1 MNHFYTYILSDP
13 RNGLPFYVGKGQGR
27 RIEHH
32 FREARTTQK
41 NSYKLQ
47 KIRKIESL
55 GLSVIVSKV
64 EEDVSDAEA
73 QDLEKLIIAEARA
86 KGIKLTNMTD
96 GGDGSAGY
104 KHHPESLAKIA
115 ASQRGVPKPD
125 SQKEKLSAYLLQNPI
140 HLRDG
145 VTVPSGEN
153 HWAYGRVP
161 NNKGIP
167 MSDEQK
173 KKLSESTSGDKHHFF
188 GKTCTEERRAA
199 IKAAT
204 TGVKKS
210 TTINMCKPRSKV
222 ECPHCGKVGGSNTMH
237 RWHFDNCKEKTT
249 C

>member
-32 FREARTTQK
+32 FREAHTTQK

-55 GLSVIVSKV
+55 GLVVIVSKV
-64 EEDVSDAEA
+64 EENVSDSEA
-73 QDLEKLIIAEARA
+73 QDFEKLIIAEARA
-86 KGIKLTNMTD
+86 KGIELTNMTD

-104 KHHPESLAKIA
+104 KHRPESLAKIGA
-115 ASQRGVPKPD
+115 AQRGVPKPD
-125 SQKEKLSAYLLQNPI
+125 SQKVKLSAYLLQNPI

-145 VTVPSGEN
+145 VTAQSGEN
-153 HWAYGRVP
+153 HWAYGKTGALNP
-161 NNKGIP
+161 NFGRKDTP
-167 MSDEQK
+167 EQIAVKRQRLTGK
-173 KKLSESTSGDKHHFF
+173 KTGP
-188 GKTCTEERRAA
+188 CTDERRAA

-210 TTINMCKPRSKV
+210 TTINMRKPRSKV
-222 ECPHCGKVGGSNTMH
+222 ECPHCGKVGGANTMH
-237 RWHFDNCKEKTT
+237 RWHFDNCKDKTP